1 MHNALIVNRVLPILI
16 LLGLGAWCRRTQ
28 FVTDRVIDGLKKV
41 AVNMAL
47 PAAMF
52 ISFLEI
58 EFEIAYLYV
67 FIVILGACLVLF
79 GLGFLIRRAFKVSH
93 PYFPFLI
100 TGFEYGMLGV
110 SLFGSAYGLEKLGY
124 IAVVDLGHEIFIW
137 FIFLAALMVKR
148 DSLETPGQLL
158 KVFFRSP
165 VVLGILAGIG
175 LNVLRAQV
183 LMQDGL
189 VTGGI
194 MTTLRFLSNLTIPLI
209 LLAVGYD
216 IKLDMAG
223 VKEALPTVAI
233 RLVLTLPLAFVLSSV
248 VLSGLLKL
256 DPPFI
261 IATVVLMIL
270 PPSYLIP
277 LYIPP
282 EKEEER
288 RYVNNT
294 LILSTIISIVLFAVY
309 FVLYP
314 QI

>member
-1 MHNALIVNRVLPILI
+1 MHSALIVNRVLPILI
-16 LLGLGAWCRRTQ
+16 LLGLGVWCRRTQ
-28 FVTDRVIDGLKKV
+28 FITDQVIDGLKKL

-52 ISFLEI
+52 ISFLEVA
-58 EFEIAYLYV
+58 FEIAYLYV
-67 FIVILGACLVLF
+67 FIAMLAACLVLF
-79 GLGFLIRRAFKVSH
+79 GLGFLIRRTFNVSH

-165 VVLGILAGIG
+165 VVLGILSGIG
-175 LNVLRAQV
+175 LNVLGAQA
-183 LMQDGL
+183 LMQEGL

-194 MTTLRFLSNLTIPLI
+194 MATLRFLSNLTVPLI

-233 RLVLTLPLAFVLSSV
+233 RLGLILPLIFVLSSIV
-248 VLSGLLKL
+248 FGGMLKL
-256 DPPFI
+256 AQPFI

-270 PPSYLIP
+270 PPSFLIP

-282 EKEEER
+282 EMEEER

-294 LILSTIISIVLFAVY
+294 LILSTVISIVMFAVY
-309 FVLYP
+309 FVLNP